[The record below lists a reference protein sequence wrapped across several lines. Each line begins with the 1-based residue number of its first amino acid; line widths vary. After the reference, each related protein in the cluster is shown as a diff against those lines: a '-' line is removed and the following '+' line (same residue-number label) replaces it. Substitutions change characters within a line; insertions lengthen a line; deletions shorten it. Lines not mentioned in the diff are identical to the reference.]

1 MRPLTLLW
9 VLEFCL
15 DVALNVPSNHL
26 SDRANSGSPTM
37 QAPSEKFHG
46 RHCRQWDLL
55 LKRLPVDT
63 TISNSIFAYLS
74 HAPLYFGNC
83 GAVRRLW
90 IVFLS
95 TIHLVCGMK
104 VMDLLANN
112 IVNWSRQVKVTMV
125 NVTLPVHL
133 QYHLQ
138 FHCALSWTF
147 VIRLFVSANFNSGV
161 IGAASLLVAFF
172 IHCQWQHD
180 QSIHNR
186 AIRWVY
192 FQSICYS

>member
-1 MRPLTLLW
+1 MR
-9 VLEFCL
+9 
-15 DVALNVPSNHL
+15 
-26 SDRANSGSPTM
+26 
-37 QAPSEKFHG
+37 APSEGFHG

-104 VMDLLANN
+104 VMDLLANKHCKL
-112 IVNWSRQVKVTMV
+112 IPAGKVTMV

-147 VIRLFVSANFNSGV
+147 VIRLFVSA
-161 IGAASLLVAFF
+161 
-172 IHCQWQHD
+172 
-180 QSIHNR
+180 R
-186 AIRWVY
+186 
-192 FQSICYS
+192 FQQRCD